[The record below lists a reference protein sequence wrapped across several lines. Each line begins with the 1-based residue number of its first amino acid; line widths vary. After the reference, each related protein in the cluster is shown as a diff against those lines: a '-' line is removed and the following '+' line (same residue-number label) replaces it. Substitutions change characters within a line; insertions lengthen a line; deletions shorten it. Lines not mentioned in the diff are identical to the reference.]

1 MKVIPL
7 VPQASQTLRSIVN
20 NQSCSISLTQKDNGD
35 TFFSLS
41 VSGNPIITGVLV
53 RDRVLLVRQA
63 YLGFTGDFAFQ
74 DNEGTSDPY
83 YTGLGSRWTLMYLE
97 PADL

>member
-7 VPQASQTLRSIVN
+7 VPQASQTLRTIVN

-41 VSGNPIITGVLV
+41 VSGNSIVTGVLV

-74 DNEGTSDPY
+74 DNEGTSDPD
-83 YTGLGSRWTLMYLE
+83 YTGLGTRWTLMYLE

>member
-7 VPQASQTLRSIVN
+7 VPQASQALRTIVN

-35 TFFSLS
+35 MFFSLS
-41 VSGNPIITGVLV
+41 VSGTDIVTGVLV

-63 YLGFTGDFAFQ
+63 YLGFVGDFAFQ
-74 DNEGTSDPY
+74 DNEGASDPD
-83 YTGLGSRWTLMYLE
+83 YTGLGTRWTLMYLE